1 LEIAKAHDDE
11 FGVGGMDRKEV
22 FPDWGKCA
30 IFGITINRFYDYY
43 VLSIDNFFRILI
55 KNIVVTFEI

>member
-1 LEIAKAHDDE
+1 LVITKSHDDE
-11 FGVGGMDRKEV
+11 FGVWGMDRKEV

-30 IFGITINRFYDYY
+30 IFEITINRFYDYY
-43 VLSIDNFFRILI
+43 VLSIDNLFRILS